1 MSKYQ
6 FFGVEKAFPQHKNF
20 KIIFEWLIM
29 IFPSHLLVHLILD
42 LFVRLILGSWSN
54 TAIDVLKVTLS
65 HSQSTLFL
73 YIEQICCFTQ
83 YTGYNVFSIR
93 TKSNSQFS
101 TRTTYN
107 SDLPVQSYASKADKT
122 LECINEPLNLLIIAS
137 SSYYIRILV
146 ANSQLAPALLKFQL
160 KCG

>member
-1 MSKYQ
+1 MADHDFPLTPTCPFDTWLVCQVNSRKLVKYCYWCIKSQ
-6 FFGVEKAFPQHKNF
+6 
-20 KIIFEWLIM
+20 
-29 IFPSHLLVHLILD
+29 
-42 LFVRLILGSWSN
+42 
-54 TAIDVLKVTLS
+54 TLS

-146 ANSQLAPALLKFQL
+146 ANSQLAPALLIFQL